1 MGSNSSEGSGFE
13 RVYSGNPRGSGVVD
27 RGGNGGGGGSGGF
40 EAEGGGGGGRGGP
53 NFPVNLH
60 LMRRESDSS
69 SSLSREQVRS

>member
-1 MGSNSSEGSGFE
+1 MGSSPSVGSGFE
-13 RVYSGNPRGSGVVD
+13 RVYSGNPRSSGVMD

-40 EAEGGGGGGRGGP
+40 EAEGGGGRGGP